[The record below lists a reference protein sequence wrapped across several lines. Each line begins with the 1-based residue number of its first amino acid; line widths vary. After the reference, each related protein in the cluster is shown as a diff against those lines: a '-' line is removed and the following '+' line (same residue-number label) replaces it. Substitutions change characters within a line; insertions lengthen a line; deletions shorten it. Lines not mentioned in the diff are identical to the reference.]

1 MVGHSSGPQGGFFG
15 PTSVWTLPNPF
26 SSDSTGY
33 GFHGDF
39 GSGWDQ
45 ELLQHAIDECDSTPD
60 QLNGVI
66 DACPLLTIQ
75 ETPEAQ
81 KCKTP
86 VLLSEEIVGPMD
98 NLPGENPI

>member
-1 MVGHSSGPQGGFFG
+1 MAIRLVHRVGSLVPRPSGLYL
-15 PTSVWTLPNPF
+15 TLS

-39 GSGWDQ
+39 GSGWDE

-66 DACPLLTIQ
+66 DACPLLTTQ